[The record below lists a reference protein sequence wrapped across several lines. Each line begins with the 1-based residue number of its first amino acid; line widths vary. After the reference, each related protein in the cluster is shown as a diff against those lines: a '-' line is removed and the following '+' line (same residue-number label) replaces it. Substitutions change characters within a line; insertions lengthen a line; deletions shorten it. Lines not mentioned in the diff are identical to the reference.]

1 MHLGRINDLLAA
13 INAGLPPNP
22 APGWRNLVD
31 ARDLKSL
38 ETLSR
43 AGSSP
48 APGTKKIK
56 DLQLNIDSVDVVK
69 ILAGKHIV
77 SSRIFFFD

>member
-1 MHLGRINDLLAA
+1 MSKN
-13 INAGLPPNP
+13 
-22 APGWRNLVD
+22 
-31 ARDLKSL
+31 LKSL
-38 ETLSR
+38 GALLR

-77 SSRIFFFD
+77 SSRIFFD